1 MPVTTTSTNKKNP
14 SQRGAR
20 RQLGAAGEE
29 IAAQELSRA
38 GFTIVGRNWRATDGG
53 FGRELAG
60 EIDLIAEET
69 APNLV
74 AGNLSDIWRVLV
86 EVRTRRG
93 DAYGTAL
100 QSITPQKARRMRA
113 LALAY
118 IQATGWAGPWR
129 IDVVAIQ
136 MNSRGAIQSVQHI
149 RGAVQDA

>member
-1 MPVTTTSTNKKNP
+1 MKPTHESPKD
-14 SQRGAR
+14 AR

-38 GFTIVGRNWRATDGG
+38 GFTIIERNWRATDGG

-60 EIDLIAEET
+60 EIDLIAEEV

-74 AGNLSDIWRVLV
+74 AGNLQEIWRVLV

-100 QSITPQKARRMRA
+100 QSITPRKARQMRS
-113 LALAY
+113 LAQAY
-118 IQATGWAGPWR
+118 IQASGWQGPWR

-136 MNSRGAIQSVQHI
+136 MDSRGAMQSVQHI
-149 RGAVQDA
+149 RGAVQDV

>member
-1 MPVTTTSTNKKNP
+1 MVTATLPKQENRP
-14 SQRGAR
+14 IRGAR
-20 RQLGAAGEE
+20 RKLGAAGEE
-29 IAAQELSRA
+29 IAAQQLARA
-38 GFTIVGRNWRATDGG
+38 GFVIVGRNWRATDGG

-60 EIDLIAEET
+60 EIDLIAEEN

-74 AGNLSDIWRVLV
+74 QGGQVERWRVLI

-100 QSITPQKARRMRA
+100 QSITPQKARRMRT
-113 LALAY
+113 LAQAY
-118 IQATGWAGPWR
+118 IQATGWTGPWR

-136 MNSRGAIQSVQHI
+136 MDSRGVLHSVQHI